1 MHSEAAREKREV
13 PVACSH
19 AALTAE
25 QWERQRAP
33 IGLPRTGEKEL
44 RALEDG
50 YAFGHTQDRTVLRA
64 MRGSSSTSSCAALFR
79 VRAHRRTRRRSG
91 WAAEYGCRGGQAY
104 SGGGD
109 GRRRLRVRLSPRG
122 GEHDQHPHHA
132 DRCPEQ
138 VPAVWLE
145 PVHEDAPRQRQRY
158 EHPAVGDVDPSEL
171 GDRLQGGHQAV
182 SCEDRRA
189 EQGPRKGLV
198 LPQPPSHQVAAAYLA
213 KARQHEQPADHEQP
227 LHPLPPARSDLR
239 HVSVI
244 DRQGFVG
251 RHHAGDGLARRVHV

>member
-13 PVACSH
+13 PVACSL

-25 QWERQRAP
+25 QRAP
-33 IGLPRTGEKEL
+33 IGLLRTGEKEL

-91 WAAEYGCRGGQAY
+91 WAAENGCRGGQAY

-122 GEHDQHPHHA
+122 ASMTSTP
-132 DRCPEQ
+132 
-138 VPAVWLE
+138 
-145 PVHEDAPRQRQRY
+145 PRRSLPR
-158 EHPAVGDVDPSEL
+158 AGPS
-171 GDRLQGGHQAV
+171 
-182 SCEDRRA
+182 
-189 EQGPRKGLV
+189 
-198 LPQPPSHQVAAAYLA
+198 
-213 KARQHEQPADHEQP
+213 
-227 LHPLPPARSDLR
+227 
-239 HVSVI
+239 
-244 DRQGFVG
+244 
-251 RHHAGDGLARRVHV
+251 GLA